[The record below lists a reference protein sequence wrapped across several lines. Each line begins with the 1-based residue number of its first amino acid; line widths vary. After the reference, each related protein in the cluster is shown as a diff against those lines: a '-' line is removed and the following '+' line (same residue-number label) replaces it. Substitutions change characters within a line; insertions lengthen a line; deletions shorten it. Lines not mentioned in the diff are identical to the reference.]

1 MYCIKCGVEL
11 ADSEKKCPLCFT
23 TVYNPEIEQ
32 PYAPPFYPDNQP
44 VRRQTVSKAGA
55 MFIVTAIFA
64 LGVVLPFICDLS
76 VNGGATWSGF
86 SMGGVLL
93 LYILAVLP
101 TWFKNPNPVVFVP
114 CDFAACLLYLMYIC
128 IYTGGRWFMTFALP
142 VVGALAMICT
152 AVTALCK
159 YIRRGYLY
167 IFGGA
172 SILTG
177 GLMLLTEL
185 LLNVTFEINEKFVW
199 SFYPFTACLLI
210 GLLLIVIAISPGLR
224 TTLQKKFFV

>member
-23 TVYNPEIEQ
+23 TVYNPELVQ
-32 PYAPPFYPDNQP
+32 PSAPPLYPDNLP
-44 VRRQTVSKAGA
+44 VRKQTVSKAGA
-55 MFIVTAIFA
+55 LFIVTAIFI
-64 LGVVLPFICDLS
+64 LGILLPLICDQRINGS
-76 VNGGATWSGF
+76 VTWSGY

-101 TWFKNPNPVVFVP
+101 TWFKRPNPVVFVP
-114 CDFAACLLYLMYIC
+114 CDFAACALYLMYIC
-128 IYTGGRWFMTFALP
+128 IYTGGQWFLSFALP
-142 VVGALAMICT
+142 VVGGAAVIST

-159 YIRRGYLY
+159 YLRRGYLY
-167 IFGGA
+167 IIGGA

-185 LLNVTFEINEKFVW
+185 MLNITFGINDRFVW